1 MTTIQE
7 VKQQIENANA
17 LGRENLVEKGVEVSA
32 DATTYEI
39 MQGIAEISAGSDT
52 MDEIACDK
60 AGTLVSTGYGTKTND
75 GLALF
80 GLIGISNY
88 GGGIKRDFVVGVS
101 QDALKTSGVT
111 AGAMKS
117 GTVEYKGQTWYWR
130 TCGVINDNYTTG
142 GEVTPYEL
150 GSYNSNDISGEIAIQ
165 LLDYYYRV
173 GESEFW
179 NTYQDNGNRTNYSFG
194 FSGNGWTDETFDPR
208 YDIKPTSATRMF
220 EQCAITNLKSKLEAR
235 AIVLDFSN
243 MSTASYLFQS
253 SSITDVG
260 VLDFS
265 AMPNLSTMLINA
277 KLVNIE
283 KLILKND
290 GSQTFANAFNY
301 MSALV
306 HCIVEG
312 VIGADFDIRWSTKLD
327 QPSIVSII
335 NALSSTTEGLKV
347 GLSLTAVNIAFETTE
362 GANDGSTS
370 DEWLNLIANKT
381 NWTITLS

>member
-1 MTTIQE
+1 MALTDGLTAIGDAIREKTGTTDLIPFADMPQAIRNIQ
-7 VKQQIENANA
+7 
-17 LGRENLVEKGVEVSA
+17 S
-32 DATTYEI
+32 
-39 MQGIAEISAGSDT
+39 GSNT
-52 MDEIACDK
+52 VDEIACDK
-60 AGTLVSTGYGTKTND
+60 AGTLISTGYGTKTND

-101 QDALKTSGVT
+101 QDALKTSGIT

-150 GSYNSNDISGEIAIQ
+150 GSYNSNDISGDIAMQ

-243 MSTASYLFQS
+243 MSTGSYLFQS

-277 KLVNIE
+277 KLVDIE

-362 GANDGSTS
+362 GAKDGSTS
-370 DEWLNLIANKT
+370 DKWLNLIANKT